1 MNKNSEKRTL
11 PYWRKDSSLHFAVG
25 LVLSLML
32 VTTAFEW
39 NFRNDLTSSPVN
51 SIMTPPNTVI
61 DLIVVEE
68 TVPSKPKVPDVSQ
81 PVSDFT
87 DPTEPADIEIPVE
100 IIEVPGT
107 TEVPDLTGLFGD
119 DYPGEEE
126 KADAAVYDLIP
137 ASPKEGMDQFY
148 QYLYKNI
155 RYPVH
160 LTSRNVTGQIEVTFV
175 VDKDG
180 KITDVKILKGFDKAL
195 EKEIIRVLKNSRK
208 WEPAQLGPDKV
219 RTQHRIPFSFN
230 IQ

>member
-25 LVLSLML
+25 LVLSLTL

-39 NFRNDLTSSPVN
+39 NFRNDLTSNPVN
-51 SIMTPPNTVI
+51 SIITPPNTVI

-68 TVPSKPKVPDVSQ
+68 IVPSKPKVPDMAEPASE
-81 PVSDFT
+81 FT
-87 DPTEPADIEIPVE
+87 DPTEPEETEIPVE
-100 IIEVPGT
+100 FIEVPGT
-107 TEVPDLTGLFGD
+107 TEVPDLTNLFD
-119 DYPGEEE
+119 ADYSGKKE
-126 KADAAVYDLIP
+126 KADEAKYELIP

-155 RYPVH
+155 RYPIH

-175 VDKDG
+175 VDIDG

-195 EKEIIRVLKNSRK
+195 EKEIIRVLENSRK
-208 WEPAQLGPDKV
+208 WEPAQLGPDNV